1 MVLILNILLMALVLL
16 LLVSLWKALGILM
29 ELNRK
34 MKKMVDSLEDMKLQL
49 EGAEKK
55 IEILHAGANNF
66 VQELSPF
73 FAGGRELIDD
83 ILKNKREAEAA
94 QEQAQANN

>member
-34 MKKMVDSLEDMKLQL
+34 MKKLVDSLEDMKLQL

-66 VQELSPF
+66 AQELSPF